1 MTIRHLRIFETVARE
16 GKMGAAAKSLF
27 ISQPSVSQ
35 AIKEI
40 EEYYGVKLFDRLA
53 KKLYITDNG
62 KMLLKYSRHIL
73 ESFDEMEMSL
83 KRSAD
88 KVKLRV
94 GATITV
100 GSYLLEPIIT
110 EFENQNSSVKVKVV
124 VNNTQTLQEMILDS
138 KLDVGIIE
146 GEMTSSQLIKEV
158 ICEDKLV
165 MAISNKHS
173 LYDIIEKY
181 KDINSLN
188 IDNKNFSSTSIG
200 QIKIS
205 DLEGISL
212 ISREAGSGIRSSFE
226 EVLKRNN
233 VNMPIKWECTNTE
246 TIKAAVIAGQGA
258 AVFSKRSIE
267 KEVIEKKLHIVDIED
282 ISLSRQICVVYHKDK
297 FRSKQLTAFLGLLSS
312 NKLKSKI

>member
-40 EEYYGVKLFDRLA
+40 EEYYGVKLFERLA
-53 KKLYITDNG
+53 KKLYITENG
-62 KMLLKYSRHIL
+62 KMLLQYSRHIL

-110 EFENQNSSVKVKVV
+110 EFEKQNSLVKVKVV
-124 VNNTQTLQEMILDS
+124 VNNTQILQEMLLDS
-138 KLDVGIIE
+138 ELDIGIIE
-146 GEMTSSQLIKEV
+146 GEMTSSELIREV
-158 ICEDKLV
+158 ICEDELV
-165 MAISNKHS
+165 MAVSKEHS
-173 LYDIIEKY
+173 LYGIVDKY
-181 KDINSLN
+181 KGISG
-188 IDNKNFSSTSIG
+188 TSIG
-200 QIKIS
+200 QVKIS
-205 DLEGISL
+205 DLEGINL

-233 VNMPIKWECTNTE
+233 VHMPIKWECTNTE
-246 TIKAAVIAGQGA
+246 TIKAAVIAGQGV

-297 FRSKQLTAFLGLLSS
+297 FRSKQLTAFLELLSS
-312 NKLKSKI
+312 DKLKAKI

>member
-40 EEYYGVKLFDRLA
+40 EEHYGVKLFERLA
-53 KKLYITDNG
+53 KKLYITENG
-62 KMLLKYSRHIL
+62 KMLLQYSRHIL

-110 EFENQNSSVKVKVV
+110 EFEKQNSLVKVKVV
-124 VNNTQTLQEMILDS
+124 VNNTQILQEMLLDS
-138 KLDVGIIE
+138 ELDIGIIE
-146 GEMTSSQLIKEV
+146 GEMTSSELIREV
-158 ICEDKLV
+158 ICEDELV
-165 MAISNKHS
+165 MAVSKEHS
-173 LYDIIEKY
+173 LYGIVDKY
-181 KDINSLN
+181 KGISG
-188 IDNKNFSSTSIG
+188 TSIG
-200 QIKIS
+200 QVKIS
-205 DLEGISL
+205 DLEGINL

-233 VNMPIKWECTNTE
+233 VHMPIKWECTNTE
-246 TIKAAVIAGQGA
+246 TIKAAVIAGQGV

-297 FRSKQLTAFLGLLSS
+297 FRSKQLTAFLELLSS
-312 NKLKSKI
+312 DKLKAKI